1 MSSIDTIQSN
11 NYINSPIIMID
22 YIPIFTTFLSAYF
35 FIEIFKH
42 YSSKRKQYLLWWML
56 GVVTFG
62 LGTLS
67 ESLHALVGYK
77 ELNLRFWYIIGALLG
92 GFPLAQGTVYLLF
105 SKKFADRTAFF
116 FVSYIIVAAIFVML
130 VPISIP
136 EDFDGRL
143 TGKVFEWNWVRLFS
157 PLINIYAFLFL
168 VGGAIYSAYKY
179 FKMKNLQYRVYGNA
193 AIALGGILPG
203 IGGSFTRAGYVEV
216 LFVTELIG
224 LALIYLGYKVIKLN
238 SRA

>member
-1 MSSIDTIQSN
+1 
-11 NYINSPIIMID
+11 MID
-22 YIPIFTTFLSAYF
+22 YIPIFTTILSLYF

-42 YSSKRKQYLLWWML
+42 YFSKRKKYLLWWML

-67 ESLHALVGYK
+67 ESFHALIGYN

-105 SKKFADRTAFF
+105 SKKFADRTTFF
-116 FVSYIIVAAIFVML
+116 FVAYIIVAAIFVML
-130 VPISIP
+130 APISIT
-136 EDFDGRL
+136 ENFDGRL
-143 TGKVFEWNWVRLFS
+143 TGKVFEWSWVRLFS
-157 PLINIYAFLFL
+157 PLINLYAFLFL

-193 AIALGGILPG
+193 AIAIGGILPG

-224 LALIYLGYKVIKLN
+224 LALIYLGYKVIKHN
-238 SRA
+238 SRIQKTD

>member
-1 MSSIDTIQSN
+1 
-11 NYINSPIIMID
+11 MID
-22 YIPIFTTFLSAYF
+22 YIPIFTTILSLYF

-42 YSSKRKQYLLWWML
+42 YFSKRKQYLLWWML

-67 ESLHALVGYK
+67 ESLHALIGYN

-105 SKKFADRTAFF
+105 SKKFADRTTFF

-130 VPISIP
+130 APISIL
-136 EDFDGRL
+136 ENFDGRL
-143 TGKVFEWNWVRLFS
+143 TGKVFEWSWVRLFS
-157 PLINIYAFLFL
+157 PLINLYAFLFL

-193 AIALGGILPG
+193 AIAIGGILPG

-224 LALIYLGYKVIKLN
+224 LALIYLGYKVIKHN
-238 SRA
+238 SRIQKID

>member
-1 MSSIDTIQSN
+1 
-11 NYINSPIIMID
+11 MID
-22 YIPIFTTFLSAYF
+22 YIPIFTTLLSVYF

-67 ESLHALVGYK
+67 ESLHALIGYK

>member
-1 MSSIDTIQSN
+1 
-11 NYINSPIIMID
+11 MID
-22 YIPIFTTFLSAYF
+22 YIPIFTTLLSVYF

-179 FKMKNLQYRVYGNA
+179 FKVKNLQYRVYGNA

>member
-1 MSSIDTIQSN
+1 
-11 NYINSPIIMID
+11 MID
-22 YIPIFTTFLSAYF
+22 YIPIFTTILSLYF

-42 YSSKRKQYLLWWML
+42 YFSKRKQYLLWWML

-67 ESLHALVGYK
+67 ESLHAVIGYN

-105 SKKFADRTAFF
+105 SKKFCDRTTFF

-130 VPISIP
+130 APISIP
-136 EDFDGRL
+136 ENFDGRL
-143 TGKVFEWNWVRLFS
+143 TGKVFEWSWVRLFS
-157 PLINIYAFLFL
+157 PLINLYAFLFL

-179 FKMKNLQYRVYGNA
+179 FNMKNLQYRVYGNA
-193 AIALGGILPG
+193 AIAIGGILPG

-224 LALIYLGYKVIKLN
+224 LALIYLGYKVIKHN
-238 SRA
+238 SRIQKTD